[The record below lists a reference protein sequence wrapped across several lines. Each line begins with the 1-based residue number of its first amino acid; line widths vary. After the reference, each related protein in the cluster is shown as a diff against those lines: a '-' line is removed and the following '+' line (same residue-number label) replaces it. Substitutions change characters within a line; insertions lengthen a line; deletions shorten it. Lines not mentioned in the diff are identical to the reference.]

1 MVKTTLRLLKNF
13 SAARD
18 AGLTPIVCV
27 GESLEE
33 RESGDTQAVVGRQL
47 KAVIDAAGASAL
59 ADAVIA
65 YEPVWAIG
73 TGKTATPE
81 QAQEV
86 HAACERWSLKLTLMW
101 RRVSGSFTA
110 AASKA
115 ATLLNYSRAKTSMA
129 ASSAAH
135 RWMHKIS

>member
-1 MVKTTLRLLKNF
+1 M
-13 SAARD
+13 
-18 AGLTPIVCV
+18 CV
-27 GESLEE
+27 ESLEE

-47 KAVIDAAGASAL
+47 KAVIDAAGASAF

-86 HAACERWSLKLTLMW
+86 HAALRRWSLKLTLMW

-110 AASKA
+110 AASA
-115 ATLLNYSRAKTSMA
+115 AMLLNYSRAKISMA
-129 ASSAAH
+129 AYWRRIAGCTRFLNYLSGGYAVC
-135 RWMHKIS
+135 